1 MERIP
6 KAAHTAE
13 VREQAV
19 GMHGADRLTIAEA
32 AKRLL
37 MPVVTL

>member
-1 MERIP
+1 MERIS
-6 KAAHTAE
+6 KATYTAE
-13 VREQAV
+13 FREQAV

-37 MPVVTL
+37 MLVATL